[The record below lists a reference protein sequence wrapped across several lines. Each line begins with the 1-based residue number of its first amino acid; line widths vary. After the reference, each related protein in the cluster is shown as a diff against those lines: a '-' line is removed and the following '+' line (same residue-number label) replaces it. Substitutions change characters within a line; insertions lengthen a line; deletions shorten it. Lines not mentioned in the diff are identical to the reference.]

1 MLEAMMANDSF
12 SSDSVPAKTE
22 KEVEVAAPVVVATH
36 VGRHKVGIDTIALK
50 RLIDRLRATLRS

>member
-1 MLEAMMANDSF
+1 MANDSF